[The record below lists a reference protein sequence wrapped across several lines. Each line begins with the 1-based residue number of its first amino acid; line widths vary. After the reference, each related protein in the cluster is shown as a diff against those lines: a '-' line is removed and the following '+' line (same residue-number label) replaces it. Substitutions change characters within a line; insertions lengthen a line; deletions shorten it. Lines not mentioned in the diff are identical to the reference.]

1 MQFIDNIKNIIKKEI
16 DTNVSLKILTTFGYI
31 DEKKPEYFNSNIS
44 KKNFYKIKNLLKRF
58 NVNNDFES
66 EHYFYKDLE
75 LINCNDESICIQN
88 KETKIIK
95 YINKNINNNL
105 KNYSSMKIKFINKL
119 IINKIYFKSF
129 KNYIEYNNKKNNI
142 YISKYRNSD
151 IKIIFEEIV
160 NYDSY
165 RINFLFSC
173 DKSNYDNIIKNF
185 IFILKIIYYNNTN
198 FKKIFF

>member
-1 MQFIDNIKNIIKKEI
+1 MQFIDNLKNIIKKEV
-16 DTNVSLKILTTFGYI
+16 DTNLSVKILTTLGYI
-31 DEKKPEYFNSNIS
+31 DERKPEYFNSNIS
-44 KKNFYKIKNLLKRF
+44 KKNLNKIKNLLKRY
-58 NVNNDFES
+58 NVNNNFES

-95 YINKNINNNL
+95 FINKNINNNS
-105 KNYSSMKIKFINKL
+105 KNYGSMKIKFINKL
-119 IINKIYFKSF
+119 IKNNIYFPSF
-129 KNYIEYNNKKNNI
+129 IDYIEYNNKKNSI

-151 IKIIFEEIV
+151 IKIIFEEII

-185 IFILKIIYYNNTN
+185 VFILKIIFYNNIN
-198 FKKIFF
+198 FKKTLF